1 MASQRTLSGLGL
13 LAIFAVIPLGWLLFL
28 KEPVQTPPVVPP
40 LVLEAPDAGPRAV
53 EIHLGE
59 VSGSVQIRRGLDG
72 GWQVA
77 KSGDVLNPSDGVR
90 TTNGSYAVLVGEETW
105 EVKMEPGTE
114 VGIGELKASISRLLL
129 ESGMAK
135 ATVKG
140 GGRHTF
146 EVRAANSDA
155 VASTDGG
162 VFTIASNGRGTVAVG
177 TESGEVAF
185 AGGGRVLIVRAGQQS
200 IVRPGQ
206 APTEPTSIPSSLLLK
221 VALPSQ
227 KTINKSKL
235 TVKGDVEPGSMV
247 EVQGQ
252 VITVD
257 AKGHFEVPVSLK
269 EGANSLSVRARGV
282 GGTEAKASGTV
293 EVDTVVKA
301 PTIGPLWDEKPKQ

>member
-135 ATVKG
+135 ATV
-140 GGRHTF
+140 
-146 EVRAANSDA
+146 
-155 VASTDGG
+155 
-162 VFTIASNGRGTVAVG
+162 
-177 TESGEVAF
+177 
-185 AGGGRVLIVRAGQQS
+185 
-200 IVRPGQ
+200 
-206 APTEPTSIPSSLLLK
+206 
-221 VALPSQ
+221 
-227 KTINKSKL
+227 
-235 TVKGDVEPGSMV
+235 
-247 EVQGQ
+247 
-252 VITVD
+252 
-257 AKGHFEVPVSLK
+257 
-269 EGANSLSVRARGV
+269 
-282 GGTEAKASGTV
+282 
-293 EVDTVVKA
+293 
-301 PTIGPLWDEKPKQ
+301 